1 MSNEFTVATKELG
14 MNPRKKESK
23 KWSNLP
29 PEFANQIKTV
39 FEDNFSTFLTE
50 KTILVQGRIY
60 PSEILLR
67 VGVHKKGEL
76 RFHNFEVSLDHS
88 VILQN
93 TIPQIHLA
101 VDAIASVMIEFFET
115 EEEDYELPYLWKEIP
130 FEKQK
135 IWVQFTTENPDL
147 ETEAN
152 KLLGIEETLL
162 NEDEEELDELEPLQP
177 PTPQMFKSK
186 KKKDDLH

>member
-1 MSNEFTVATKELG
+1 MIS
-14 MNPRKKESK
+14 RKKESK

-29 PEFANQIKTV
+29 PEFAIQIKTV
-39 FEDNFSTFLTE
+39 FEENFRQYLTE
-50 KTILVQGRIY
+50 KTIRVQGRIY
-60 PSEILLR
+60 TSEILLR
-67 VGVHKKGEL
+67 VGIHKKGEL

-88 VILQN
+88 SVLQN

-101 VDAIASVMIEFFET
+101 VDAIASFLIEFFEN
-115 EEEDYELPYLWKEIP
+115 EETHELPYLWREIP

-135 IWVQFTTENPDL
+135 IWVQFSTENPDL
-147 ETEAN
+147 EAEAN
-152 KLLGIEETLL
+152 KLLGLEESLL
-162 NEDEEELDELEPLQP
+162 NEDLAEDESPEDSLENLEP

>member
-1 MSNEFTVATKELG
+1 

-39 FEDNFSTFLTE
+39 FEDNFSSYLTE
-50 KTILVQGRIY
+50 KTIRVQGRIY
-60 PSEILLR
+60 PDEILLR
-67 VGVHKKGEL
+67 VGVHRKGEL

-88 VILQN
+88 ALLQN

-101 VDAIASVMIEFFET
+101 VDAIASLMIEFFET
-115 EEEDYELPYLWKEIP
+115 EETHELPYLWREIP

-147 ETEAN
+147 EAEAN
-152 KLLGIEETLL
+152 KLLGVEENLV
-162 NEDEEELDELEPLQP
+162 NEDETENDELEELEP

>member
-1 MSNEFTVATKELG
+1 
-14 MNPRKKESK
+14 MNSRKKESK

-39 FEDNFSTFLTE
+39 FEDNFRTHLTE
-50 KTILVQGRIY
+50 KTIRVEGRIY
-60 PSEILLR
+60 TTEILLR
-67 VGVHKKGEL
+67 VGVRRKGEL
-76 RFHNFEVSLDHS
+76 RYHNFEVSLDHS
-88 VILQN
+88 SLLQN

-101 VDAIASVMIEFFET
+101 VDAIASLMIEFFEN
-115 EEEDYELPYLWKEIP
+115 EETHELPYLWREIP

-147 ETEAN
+147 EKEAN
-152 KLLGIEETLL
+152 KLLGIAENSLI
-162 NEDEEELDELEPLQP
+162 NEDPDIDEELLDLAP
-177 PTPQMFKSK
+177 PTPQMFKGK

>member
-1 MSNEFTVATKELG
+1 

-39 FEDNFSTFLTE
+39 FEDNFSSYLTE
-50 KTILVQGRIY
+50 KTIRVQGRIY
-60 PSEILLR
+60 PDEILLR
-67 VGVHKKGEL
+67 VGIHRKGEL

-88 VILQN
+88 ALLQN

-101 VDAIASVMIEFFET
+101 VDAIASLMIEFFET
-115 EEEDYELPYLWKEIP
+115 EETHELPYLWREIP

-147 ETEAN
+147 EAEAN
-152 KLLGIEETLL
+152 KLLGLQESLL
-162 NEDEEELDELEPLQP
+162 NEDENESDELENLEP

>member
-1 MSNEFTVATKELG
+1 

-29 PEFANQIKTV
+29 PEFSNQIKTV
-39 FEDNFSTFLTE
+39 FEDNFSKYLSE
-50 KTILVQGRIY
+50 KTIKVQGRIY
-60 PSEILLR
+60 PTEVLLR
-67 VGVHKKGEL
+67 IGIHRKGEL

-88 VILQN
+88 AVLQN

-101 VDAIASVMIEFFET
+101 VDAIASLMIEFFEN
-115 EEEDYELPYLWKEIP
+115 EETHELPYLWREMP

-147 ETEAN
+147 ELEAN
-152 KLLGIEETLL
+152 KLLGITEGSLI
-162 NEDEEELDELEPLQP
+162 NEDQTEDDEALADMEP